1 MSLLYH
7 GVWKSQKKSH
17 FTTSRTKRATFI
29 FSPSI
34 DDLEPFLCFEVNPD
48 HENWP
53 FNFVNIKGL
62 QVWSVFFSLHKKG
75 FKSLIEGQENESYE
89 MLVSVWKFKW
99 DIFQWICN
107 TVLQIFSQK
116 GRWQGSFW
124 WFSSFEPV
132 IQNPLIN
139 QEIFNSCSLISTFQ
153 SSLSTLF
160 WQTWI
165 LISSSSIFAGPLWKS
180 WVCSSGA
187 LFPFFDGNRNVGGA
201 LVDDKKSEGHL
212 DL

>member
-34 DDLEPFLCFEVNPD
+34 DDLEPFLCFEVNTD

-62 QVWSVFFSLHKKG
+62 QVWSVLFSLHKKG
-75 FKSLIEGQENESYE
+75 FKPLIEGQENESYE

-107 TVLQIFSQK
+107 IIMLLSIVYHKYIIYDKLQ
-116 GRWQGSFW
+116 
-124 WFSSFEPV
+124 
-132 IQNPLIN
+132 
-139 QEIFNSCSLISTFQ
+139 
-153 SSLSTLF
+153 
-160 WQTWI
+160 
-165 LISSSSIFAGPLWKS
+165 SSSSKTLLHDSTTK
-180 WVCSSGA
+180 
-187 LFPFFDGNRNVGGA
+187 
-201 LVDDKKSEGHL
+201 
-212 DL
+212 